1 MINFTYELPN
11 DRRLLLE
18 ETRKYQVIIILELVK
33 CRGYCLVLL
42 PEIRLA
48 IAGRNCAEIDM
59 EIFWS
64 SLIFLGFVT
73 VPP

>member
-33 CRGYCLVLL
+33 CRGYYLVLL